1 MDMRRLWVR
10 AALAA
15 AMIVAATAVSASNGD
30 DPLNDPYIQKTLR
43 AMHDAS
49 TWYHPDLFG
58 QYAGVRRYA
67 HHEYQDALKYFEV
80 GAYYADKFSQLSI
93 GLMHLNGEGVP
104 KDAATAYAWLD
115 LAAERNYPD
124 FVATRDQVKAGL
136 TPAQLE
142 QAQALRATLG
152 AKYGDAVAKPRMV
165 LQLRLGVMQ
174 MTGSHTGFDY
184 GVSHAAT
191 REGCGNTTTIDG
203 VAVPV
208 AGCAGSDIYAK
219 SRWEPEQYFAS
230 RDAQWKA
237 TVSVGKLEGAGAA
250 PAATEPRPQDKR

>member
-1 MDMRRLWVR
+1 MRRLLTC
-10 AALAA
+10 AALAV
-15 AMIVAATAVSASNGD
+15 AMTVATTAVAATAGD
-30 DPLNDPYIQKTLR
+30 DPLNDPYMQKTLR
-43 AMHDAS
+43 AMRDAS

-104 KDAATAYAWLD
+104 KDAAMAYAWLD
-115 LAAERNYPD
+115 LAAERKYPD
-124 FVATRDQVKAGL
+124 FVATRDRVKAEL

-142 QAQALRATLG
+142 QAQGLRATLE
-152 AKYGDAVAKPRMV
+152 ARYGDAVAKPRMV
-165 LQLRLGVMQ
+165 QQLRLGVMQ

-191 REGCGNTTTIDG
+191 KEGCGNTTAIGG

-219 SRWEPEQYFAS
+219 SRWKPEQYFAS

-237 TVSVGKLEGAGAA
+237 TVSVGKLEEGSAA
-250 PAATEPRPQDKR
+250 PAKSAPAPAEQH